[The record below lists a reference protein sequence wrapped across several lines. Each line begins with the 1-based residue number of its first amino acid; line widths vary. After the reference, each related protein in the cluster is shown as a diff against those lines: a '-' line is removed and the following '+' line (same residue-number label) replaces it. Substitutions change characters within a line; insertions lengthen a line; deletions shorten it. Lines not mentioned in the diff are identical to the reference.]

1 MRCKHRAGRSF
12 SCLVGYQQLMSYFN
26 PELLSL
32 SLSLP
37 SPTPIGAIMQLKFHE
52 QQISASSS
60 PVERCRRQLH
70 VQTITAASI
79 SIFYC
84 VLVIE
89 DALRWCQ
96 AVLAFAEV
104 PAFIGGAVLAG
115 RMWGY
120 T

>member
-1 MRCKHRAGRSF
+1 MRCKHRADDPSRALLVINS
-12 SCLVGYQQLMSYFN
+12 SCHILTLN
-26 PELLSL
+26 C

-60 PVERCRRQLH
+60 PIERCRRQLH
-70 VQTITAASI
+70 IQTVTAASI

-104 PAFIGGAVLAG
+104 PAFIGGAVMAG